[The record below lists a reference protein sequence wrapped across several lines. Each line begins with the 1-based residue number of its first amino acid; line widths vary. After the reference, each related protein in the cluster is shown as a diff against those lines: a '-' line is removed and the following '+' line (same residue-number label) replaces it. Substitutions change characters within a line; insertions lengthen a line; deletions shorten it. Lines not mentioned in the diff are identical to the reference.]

1 MAKKKDEP
9 PEGLGERGC
18 AFWSALTEVLE
29 FAPQETEVLIE
40 ACRTLDRIDDLT
52 RVIDD
57 DGTVIKGSMGQRVL
71 HPAVAEVRQLQASF
85 VRLTAA
91 LNLPEDVAANGK
103 FRTARAK
110 AGAAAR
116 HGLRAV

>member
-1 MAKKKDEP
+1 MAKKKDQP
-9 PEGLGERGC
+9 PQGLGDRGG
-18 AFWSALTEVLE
+18 AFWLALTDVLE
-29 FAPQETEVLIE
+29 FSPQETEVLME

-52 RVIDD
+52 AAIDT
-57 DGTVIKGSMGQRVL
+57 DGTVVKGSMGQKVL

-85 VRLTAA
+85 VRLTDA
-91 LNLPEDVAANGK
+91 LHLPEDVEAKDK

-110 AGAAAR
+110 AGAAAL